1 VDELIGFE
9 WPEGRYETLAGFIV
23 AQLGRFPEVG
33 EVIRVGDTTFEV
45 LSMDGRRIDQVR
57 ATRDTESEK
66 ESG

>member
-33 EVIRVGDTTFEV
+33 EVLRVGDTTFEV
-45 LSMDGRRIDQVR
+45 LNMDGRRIDQVR
-57 ATRDTESEK
+57 AIRDTESER